1 MARRIRTV
9 KPEFWES
16 EDVARLPKLARLTM
30 LGLFNYADDFG
41 RFKANPALIKA
52 AVWPLD
58 DDVSAFDVDD
68 HLQHLERGGQIVRY
82 EVGGRGYFAFAK
94 WTEHQKV
101 DRPSK
106 SSIPAPADSSEEPRE
121 VSRESREGSSG
132 EGRGKGGEGNREGN
146 ARDRAD
152 PPSRYCP
159 QHPGGTTTKC
169 GPCKDARIAFEGTQK
184 PKSTP
189 RPPKPG
195 ECRHKSVHSNRCDD
209 CGQLIEREA
218 A

>member
-30 LGLFNYADDFG
+30 LGLFNYADDYG

-58 DDVSAFDVDD
+58 DDVTADDVHD
-68 HLQHLERGGQIVRY
+68 HLTHMNEGGQIVSY
-82 EVGGRGYFAFAK
+82 EVEGRGYYVFAK
-94 WTEHQKV
+94 WAEHQKV

-106 SSIPAPADSSEEPRE
+106 SSIPAPAGSDDARESSRASREDSSQE
-121 VSRESREGSSG
+121 
-132 EGRGKGGEGNREGN
+132 GKGREGNREGD
-146 ARDRAD
+146 ARGAT
-152 PPSRYCP
+152 PPSEFCP
-159 QHPGGTTTKC
+159 KHPTGTTQKC
-169 GPCKDARIAFEGTQK
+169 GPCGDARRARKAWDAAQK
-184 PKSTP
+184 AKPSA
-189 RPPKPG
+189 RPPRKG
-195 ECRHKSVHSNRCDD
+195 ECRHRFVGGYCAECSIK
-209 CGQLIEREA
+209 EA